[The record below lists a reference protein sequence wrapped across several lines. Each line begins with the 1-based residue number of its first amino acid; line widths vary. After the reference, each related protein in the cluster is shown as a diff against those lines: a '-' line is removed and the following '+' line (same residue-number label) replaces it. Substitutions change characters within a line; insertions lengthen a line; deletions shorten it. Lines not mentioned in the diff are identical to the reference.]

1 MGGHVCILGSA
12 NLDLAIPVP
21 HFPGAGET
29 VLAGAPMRHAGG
41 KGLNQAVA
49 AARLGAQVRFAG
61 AVGDDDAGAALRAAL
76 AADGV
81 DVSSLAV
88 HADTATGQA
97 VIAVSP
103 TGENSII
110 VMPGANRLIAAE
122 AAAKAAAGTWDIFLA
137 QLEVPLEAVHAFF
150 AAARG
155 GRILLNAAPAL
166 PAARPLLPLCDIVIV
181 NRGELAQMAG
191 APPPDDLRDM
201 AAMAG
206 MLGLAPHQ
214 TVVVTLGRDG
224 ALALTGGEMV
234 EVPGMAAEAADT
246 TGAGDCFCGA
256 LSVALAEGRT
266 MAEALAFANHA
277 AALSVSRAGASSAM
291 PRRREMPD
299 A

>member
-191 APPPDDLRDM
+191 APPDDLRDM
-201 AAMAG
+201 AA